1 MKWSPKLTAMA
12 GLSLIVLVNLIVLI
26 GVAYNRSG
34 EPESRLRLTERELSV
49 PRPWAFQKENSG
61 LSLQLLWRVRDEEN
75 EARPYY
81 FGFGGVG
88 GRATWLNESKL
99 KELGLEPPSASATEA
114 QKRRYDKLGAKEVF
128 LVLEFDG
135 PAYQAVLARARE
147 FARGS
152 QSEGTPS
159 NRAEEWRAK
168 RLRYEESESSRLFV
182 IDAGMDVA
190 VLRAKYPDRARYAIL
205 RGRVHP
211 PTARYGNGY
220 WGRVEGL
227 AIDSVNV
234 ALEFRAVFEGFA
246 SRSYYPLAD
255 SPAGP
260 KFEAAVAFGNHLEP
274 WLTGATRKP

>member
-1 MKWSPKLTAMA
+1 MKWSPKWTAVT
-12 GLSLIVLVNLIVLI
+12 GLSLIALVNLIVLI

-61 LSLQLLWRVRDEEN
+61 LSLKLLWRVRDEES
-75 EARPYY
+75 EGRAYY
-81 FGFGGVG
+81 FGFVSVG
-88 GRATWLNESKL
+88 GRATWLDGAKL
-99 KELGLEPPSASATEA
+99 KELGIEPPSSTATEA

-135 PAYQAVLARARE
+135 PTYRAVLERTRE
-147 FARGS
+147 TAQRS
-152 QSEGTPS
+152 Q
-159 NRAEEWRAK
+159 NEEAAGKAQWRAK
-168 RLRYEESESSRLFV
+168 WLRHEESESSRLFV
-182 IDAGMDVA
+182 IDAGLDA
-190 VLRAKYPDRARYAIL
+190 ANLRAKYPDRTRYSIV

-211 PTARYGNGY
+211 PTTRYGKGE

-234 ALEFRAVFEGFA
+234 PLEFRPVFEGLT
-246 SRSYYPLAD
+246 SRGYYPSAE

-260 KFEAAVAFGNHLEP
+260 KFEAAVAFGKRLEP
-274 WLTGATRKP
+274 SLTGATRKP